1 MIFHTWIISFNAPK
15 HPCDVGYSGFNFLLE
30 KTEACRLKLCIDL
43 DNQQGQKSRL
53 NLKHWTSNQAFF
65 QF

>member
-30 KTEACRLKLCIDL
+30 KTKACRLKHCIDL
-43 DNQQGQKSRL
+43 DNQ
-53 NLKHWTSNQAFF
+53 
-65 QF
+65 